1 MNLVS
6 KGRVKVGEIRVD
18 KLNIAAYSIA
28 SGHADLVL
36 TNDDCKCNIIII
48 GGTPDAGFNVVFNG
62 VWTNYYTVYNNTN
75 QTMTVKNAAG
85 STGTIATGGIA
96 VCFNDVTN
104 MNIVTGGAGT
114 AVTLTGAQ
122 TLTNKTLTS
131 PLIAQTV
138 ASHNYAGAAVDWTL
152 SAAELASGILMATNA
167 NGAVNA
173 IFSTAVTNFYLVDN
187 QSGYALT
194 CKKAGGAG
202 IVVASTKRA
211 ILWMNGTDIV
221 RISADS

>member
-6 KGRVKVGEIRVD
+6 KGRVKVGEIRVE

-28 SGHADLVL
+28 SGHADIVL
-36 TNDDCKCNIIII
+36 TPDDCKCNIIII
-48 GGTPDAGFNVVFNG
+48 VGTPDAGFNVVFNG
-62 VWTNYYTVYNNTN
+62 VFTNYYTVYNNTA

-96 VCFNDVTN
+96 ICFNDGTN

-114 AVTLTGAQ
+114 AVTLTGTQ
-122 TLTNKTLTS
+122 TLTNKTLTA
-131 PLIAQTV
+131 PLMSDAII
-138 ASHNYAGAAVDWTL
+138 SHNYAGAAADWTL
-152 SAAELASGILMATNA
+152 SASELLGTVLMATNA

-173 IFSTAVTNFYLVDN
+173 IFSTAAPNFYLVDN
-187 QSGYALT
+187 QTGYALT
-194 CKKAGGAG
+194 CKKSGGTG
-202 IVVASTKRA
+202 VVVASTKRA

-221 RISADS
+221 RITADA